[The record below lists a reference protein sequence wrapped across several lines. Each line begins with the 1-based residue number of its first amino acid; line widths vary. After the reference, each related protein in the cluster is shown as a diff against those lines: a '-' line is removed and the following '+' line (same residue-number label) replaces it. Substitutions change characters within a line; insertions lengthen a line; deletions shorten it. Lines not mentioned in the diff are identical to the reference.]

1 MTFEIEE
8 EQSEKPD
15 WENEF
20 DTRKFEDEAFCVTA
34 RYDDVANVEVDVRA
48 KSLSKVDEAERRTP
62 TAVEVGRIANWE
74 SNVQSFV
81 TPPEPSVPQVNLPVL
96 AL

>member
-34 RYDDVANVEVDVRA
+34 RYDDVANVE
-48 KSLSKVDEAERRTP
+48 DEY
-62 TAVEVGRIANWE
+62 VEAR
-74 SNVQSFV
+74 
-81 TPPEPSVPQVNLPVL
+81 
-96 AL
+96 